1 MPYNCNL
8 FEMSGLRH
16 ARGFVENYK
25 KLADYQTVTVLNFP
39 EDYNVE

>member
-1 MPYNCNL
+1 MPYACKL

-25 KLADYQTVTVLNFP
+25 RADYQTVTVLNFP
-39 EDYNVE
+39 EDFTGD